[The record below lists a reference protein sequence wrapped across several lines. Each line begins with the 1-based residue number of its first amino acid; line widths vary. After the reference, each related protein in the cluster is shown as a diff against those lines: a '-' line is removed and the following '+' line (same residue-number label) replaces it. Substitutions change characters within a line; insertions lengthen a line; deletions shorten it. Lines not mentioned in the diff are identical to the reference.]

1 MATAIELRASIVRTY
16 LARLPD
22 SLRSDAESAL
32 ESLTQEWDR
41 EADRRASALADLSRA
56 SRNAFDPHPGK
67 VRT

>member
-41 EADRRASALADLSRA
+41 EADRRALALAELSRA
-56 SRNAFDPHPGK
+56 SRNASEPHPGK
-67 VRT
+67 VRQ